1 MRCGWIR
8 APGGEHPTAV
18 RHLGGPP
25 LPSDNGSV
33 PTLPADLRLGSLR
46 VETPVVLAPMAGI
59 TNAAYRRLCAEQGAG
74 LYVSEMIT
82 SRGLVEGDEVTRKM
96 LTFDDLETVRSV
108 QLYGTDPVYIG
119 KAVEILCADH
129 GVAHV
134 DLNFGCPV
142 PKVTRKG
149 GGGALPWKRGLL
161 AEILEHAVAAATPYD
176 VPVTMKT
183 RKGLDDDHLTYL
195 DAGRIAQESGVAA
208 IALHG
213 RTVQQAYS
221 GEADWDAIA
230 ALVDHVDLPVLG
242 NGDIWEAADA
252 VRMVEQTGAAGVVV
266 GRGCLGRPWLFR
278 DLAAAFHGEDVATLP
293 MLGEVKAM
301 MRRHAE
307 LLSEH
312 MGEERG
318 CKEFRKHIAWYLK
331 GFPAG
336 GELRHQLALVDSLAT
351 LDALLAG
358 LDDAAPFPERELG
371 TPRGRQ
377 GARGRRSCSPT
388 GGWTT
393 PTGAARTCARTS
405 TRPPGADPALPERR
419 HGSVTGEP
427 EHAGIYRGRLGQAEF
442 PVLHS
447 MIASTWA

>member
-1 MRCGWIR
+1 M
-8 APGGEHPTAV
+8 TAV
-18 RHLGGPP
+18 PESL
-25 LPSDNGSV
+25 
-33 PTLPADLRLGSLR
+33 TLGSLR
-46 VETPVVLAPMAGI
+46 VDTPVVLAPMAGI

-74 LYVSEMIT
+74 LYVCEMIT
-82 SRGLVEGDEVTRKM
+82 SRGLVEGDETTRKM
-96 LTFDDLETVRSV
+96 LVFDDLESVRSV

-119 KAVEILCADH
+119 KAVEILCADF

-161 AEILEHAVAAATPYD
+161 GEILEHAVAAAAPYD

-230 ALVDHVDLPVLG
+230 ALVDHVDIPVLG

-252 VRMVEQTGAAGVVV
+252 LRMVEQTGAAGVVV

-293 MLGEVKAM
+293 TLGEVKAM

-318 CKEFRKHIAWYLK
+318 CKEFRKHITWYLK

-336 GELRHQLALVDSLAT
+336 GELRHQLALVDSLASLDT
-351 LDALLAG
+351 LLDG
-358 LDDAAPFPERELG
+358 LDDDAPFPERELG

-377 GARGRRSCSPT
+377 GAPRKKVVLPDGWLDDTDGRGSHLREDADETT
-388 GGWTT
+388 GG
-393 PTGAARTCARTS
+393 
-405 TRPPGADPALPERR
+405 
-419 HGSVTGEP
+419 
-427 EHAGIYRGRLGQAEF
+427 
-442 PVLHS
+442 
-447 MIASTWA
+447 

>member
-1 MRCGWIR
+1 M
-8 APGGEHPTAV
+8 
-18 RHLGGPP
+18 
-25 LPSDNGSV
+25 
-33 PTLPADLRLGSLR
+33 
-46 VETPVVLAPMAGI
+46 
-59 TNAAYRRLCAEQGAG
+59 
-74 LYVSEMIT
+74 
-82 SRGLVEGDEVTRKM
+82 LVFDE
-96 LTFDDLETVRSV
+96 LESVRSV

-119 KAVEILCADH
+119 KAVEILCGDY

-161 AEILEHAVAAATPYD
+161 GEILTAAVAAATPYD

-183 RKGLDDDHLTYL
+183 RKGLDEDHLTYL
-195 DAGRIAQESGVAA
+195 DAGRIAQDTGVAA

-221 GEADWDAIA
+221 GQADWDAIA
-230 ALVDHVDLPVLG
+230 TLVDHVDIPVLG

-278 DLAAAFHGEDVATLP
+278 DLAAAFRGDDVATLP
-293 MLGEVKAM
+293 TLGEVRTM

-318 CKEFRKHIAWYLK
+318 CKEFRKHVTWYLK
-331 GFPAG
+331 GFRAG
-336 GELRHQLALVDSLAT
+336 GELRHQLALVDSLAS
-351 LDALLAG
+351 LDALLEG
-358 LDDAAPFPERELG
+358 LDGDEPFPERELG

-377 GARGRRSCSPT
+377 GAPRSKVVLPEGWLDDTDGRGSHLREDADETT
-388 GGWTT
+388 GG
-393 PTGAARTCARTS
+393 
-405 TRPPGADPALPERR
+405 
-419 HGSVTGEP
+419 
-427 EHAGIYRGRLGQAEF
+427 
-442 PVLHS
+442 
-447 MIASTWA
+447 